1 MSTTKI
7 VHRFTAEGRHF
18 EITASGGDAVVGPTY
33 GCHVRD
39 LDNDGVLIRNDD
51 LMPYTGD
58 LFGVLVRYVQH
69 VEDVV
74 RGQAALDAELDRYAA
89 AEQAAEEAA
98 ERAFAEDRERRAYEG
113 SWFGRDDDPIF

>member
-18 EITASGGDAVVGPTY
+18 EISASGSDVIGPVY

-58 LFGVLVRYVQH
+58 LFDVLTRYVAH
-69 VEDVV
+69 VEDAI

-89 AEQAAEEAA
+89 VEQAAEEAA
-98 ERAFAEDRERRAYEG
+98 ERAYAEDRERMAEQG